1 MAKKATAFVKVQIKG
16 GEARPAPPL
25 GPALGQHGVQI
36 MEFCKQFNGATSDR
50 AGDIIPVV
58 ITIYDDKSFTFVLK
72 TPPTAELIK
81 KELGIPK
88 GSGSPKEIKAGKITK
103 EQLRKI
109 AEIKLPDLNTKDV
122 ERAMLIVAGSARQ
135 MGVEL
140 VD

>member
-1 MAKKATAFVKVQIKG
+1 MAKKVSAYVKVQIKG

-50 AGDIIPVV
+50 SGDVIPVV
-58 ITIYDDKSFTFVLK
+58 ITIYEDKSFTFILK

-81 KELGIPK
+81 KEIGIEK
-88 GSGSPKEIKAGKITK
+88 GSGEPNTRKVGKITK
-103 EQLRKI
+103 EQLRRV
-109 AEIKLPDLNTKDV
+109 AEIKLPDLNTNNV
-122 ERAMLIVAGSARQ
+122 ESAMRIVAGSARQ

-140 VD
+140 AD